1 MNKLLKNVPDFEC
14 LNISL
19 NSDVQAQPMKHQL
32 NNLTKCKLRVKK
44 SLVVLLLMLLSTV
57 TFAQNWDQVIK
68 AAASDRAWR
77 IQSDR
82 AAGDYFGT
90 SVAIDGNYA
99 VVGATFDEDT
109 GPGLSI
115 FNNGSALLFKK
126 DGSGQWQF
134 LKKLKATDFGQLD
147 DFGCSVA
154 ISGNTIVIGARLEDQ
169 NAAGGSTADE
179 AGSVYVFSKDQ
190 GGTDNWGQVKK
201 LVASDR
207 DAGDEFGFSVSISGS
222 TIVVG
227 AVNEDVNRAG
237 INTFNEPG
245 AAYVFDKDQ
254 GGVNNWGQVKK
265 IVASDRLPSDKFG
278 CSVSISG
285 NTIVIGAY
293 GQDYDAAGTNLV
305 GNTGAAYVFSKDA
318 GGTNNWGQ
326 IKKILADVR
335 EGDDRFGWS
344 VAISGNNIVVGSFL
358 KREAAYGFSPGPG
371 VAYVYNKDQGG
382 TDNWGLLKK
391 IISSDRA
398 QSDQFGW
405 SVAINGNT
413 IVVGAVGEDENAVGG
428 ATLFAAGSVYV
439 FSKDEGGTD
448 NWGQTKKIVPSD
460 RASEDYFGWSVAVS
474 GSGSDIISGAYL
486 EDEDDAGLNTLSAAG
501 AAYIFNLNQGGTANW
516 GQVIKL
522 VPKSLLG
529 NVNYGFSVSIDG
541 DYAVVG
547 AYGEDK
553 DVAGLNSRLNAGAVY
568 VLKKQAG
575 VWTEVKK
582 LVASD
587 RAVDDYFGINVAISG
602 NTIIVGAHLEDEN
615 AAGGSTVSNAGSAY
629 VFSKDAGGVD
639 NWGQVKKL
647 VASDRAANDRF
658 GIRVS
663 ISGSNIVVGATVE
676 DEDASGT
683 NTLSGAGAVYVF
695 NKDAGGADNWGQ
707 VKKLVASDRGV
718 DDNFGTSVSISG
730 NIIIV
735 GAPFEDEDATGVNTL
750 SNAGSAYIFNKDQGG
765 TDNWGQVKKL
775 VATDRGAGDNFGIS
789 ISINGNNMVVGAY
802 AESEDASGG
811 ATLTNAGSA
820 YVFNKDA
827 GGIDNWGQ
835 VQKLVASDR
844 GASDLFGQS
853 VAISGNN
860 IVVGAAAESE
870 DASGGATLSQ
880 AGSAY
885 VFSKDQG
892 GINNWGQVQKIVASD
907 RGASDR
913 FGTSATIN
921 GGNIIIGVSQEDED
935 AGGANTITSSG
946 SVYVF
951 VNLSVVLPVSL
962 GSFTTEKQQ
971 NNALVH
977 WATLQE
983 QNTQHFTVQHSTD
996 GTNWKDLSTVQ
1007 AKGNSQVIQRYK
1019 YTHTNP
1025 SPGLNYYRLQMV
1037 DLDGTGSFS
1046 DIGKVMMPINDGFR
1060 LYPNP
1065 VQNGIVTVTVSE
1077 AKTVQVYNQQG
1088 NLLMTR
1094 NLPVGN
1100 SKLDLKQLPK
1110 GMYVMRSL
1118 TQVYPFIIQ

>member
-1 MNKLLKNVPDFEC
+1 MKNVPDFEC

-32 NNLTKCKLRVKK
+32 NNLTKCMLRVKK

-77 IQSDR
+77 FQADR
-82 AAGDYFGT
+82 AVNDYFGT

-99 VVGATFDEDT
+99 VVGATFDEDLV
-109 GPGLSI
+109 PGSSI

-169 NAAGGSTADE
+169 DAAGGSTLNA

-201 LVASDR
+201 IVASDR

-227 AVNEDVNRAG
+227 AVYEDVNRAG
-237 INTFNEPG
+237 EGTFNEPG

-265 IVASDRLPSDKFG
+265 ILASDRLHGDFFG
-278 CSVSISG
+278 SSVSISG

-293 GQDYDAAGTNLV
+293 GQDYDAAGANLL
-305 GNTGAAYVFSKDA
+305 GQTGAAYVFSKDA

-326 IKKILADVR
+326 IKKLVADVR
-335 EGDDRFGWS
+335 SGDERFGWS
-344 VAISGNNIVVGSFL
+344 SAISGNNIVVGAFL
-358 KREAAYGFSPGPG
+358 QGEAGFSTAGA
-371 VAYVYNKDQGG
+371 VYVYSKDQGG
-382 TDNWGLLKK
+382 ADNWGLLKK
-391 IISSDRA
+391 IIASDRTA
-398 QSDQFGW
+398 ADWFGY
-405 SVAINGNT
+405 SVAMNGNT
-413 IVVGAVGEDENAVGG
+413 LVVGATREAHNALGG
-428 ATLFAAGSVYV
+428 AAVFEAGSVYV
-439 FSKDEGGTD
+439 FSKDEGGAD
-448 NWGQTKKIVPSD
+448 NWGQTKKIVASD
-460 RASEDYFGWSVAVS
+460 RAVSDFFGWSVSV
-474 GSGSDIISGAYL
+474 SGSDIISGAYL
-486 EDEDDAGLNTLSAAG
+486 EDEDDAGLNTLNAAG
-501 AAYIFNLNQGGTANW
+501 AAYIFNSNQGGTANW

-529 NVNYGFSVSIDG
+529 NLYYGGSVSIDG

-553 DVAGLNSRLNAGAVY
+553 DAAGLNSRLNAGAVY

-602 NTIIVGAHLEDEN
+602 NTIIVGAYLEDED
-615 AAGGSTVSNAGSAY
+615 AAGGSTVLNAGSAY

-663 ISGSNIVVGATVE
+663 ISGSNIVVGATAE

-683 NTLSGAGAVYVF
+683 NTLSGAGAAYVF
-695 NKDAGGADNWGQ
+695 NKDAGGTDNWGQ
-707 VKKLVASDRGV
+707 VKKLVASDRAI
-718 DDNFGTSVSISG
+718 DDNFGNSLAISS
-730 NIIIV
+730 NLIV
-735 GAPFEDEDATGVNTL
+735 VGVNLEDEDASGNSTL
-750 SNAGSAYIFNKDQGG
+750 SNAGSAYIFSIDAGG
-765 TDNWGQVKKL
+765 TNNWGQVKKL
-775 VATDRGAGDNFGIS
+775 VASDRAAGDNFGYSIGIS
-789 ISINGNNMVVGAY
+789 GNNIVVSAY
-802 AESEDASGG
+802 LESEDASGG
-811 ATLTNAGSA
+811 ATLANAGSA

-827 GGIDNWGQ
+827 GGVDNWGQ
-835 VQKLVASDR
+835 VKKLVTSDR
-844 GASDLFGQS
+844 AAGDIFGIS

-860 IVVGAAAESE
+860 IVVGAFNESE
-870 DASGGATLSQ
+870 DASGGNTLSL

-913 FGTSATIN
+913 FGASVTIN
-921 GGNIIIGVSQEDED
+921 GGNIIVGVSQEDED

-971 NNALVH
+971 NNALVQ
-977 WATLQE
+977 WSTLQE

-996 GTNWKDLSTVQ
+996 GNNWKDLSTVQ

-1077 AKTVQVYNQQG
+1077 ATTVQVYNQQG

-1100 SKLDLKQLPK
+1100 TKLDLKQLPK